1 MSKKCLFCGKQ
12 LTDKEKPEHIIPNAL
27 GGKLKSQSII
37 CSDCNNKYS
46 YLDKNLCNDL
56 QNFTAIL
63 RPHRDNGKI
72 PETKCKVMGQNAA
85 LLSDGSLH
93 MANIN
98 TSKVGGNL
106 TIHLQLMQESGKFSE
121 QKNKQKI
128 VNLLKNAIK
137 DPIKREEKLKEIDR
151 QIKENTITI
160 QNPIISN
167 QCALNTSGTLTLEML
182 KIATEFYAL
191 KGFDIQCILNCI
203 DIVIKQD
210 IQTADKQTN
219 YFYPQTLLQLDDIYH
234 IIILQGDTTNKLLYA
249 IISLYGILN
258 MFVLLNQNYNG
269 QMINETYV
277 FSLRESQNKNIKIN
291 IPVISRREVN
301 DILSSKCS
309 VDNIKISIGKFLNHL
324 VFSPKNRAL
333 ALLEINKKLFDIPAP
348 LSEKDF
354 NIDTLIGDVL
364 ANNTAFKQLYN
375 RQQDKELN
383 YIKHNLSAIKTYDS
397 YVREFQARRKILAI
411 FMGIVNG
418 AINSITLKNI
428 PLLKQIISNK
438 IDSYTYDDEYIKNC
452 MLSHKDFLLDS
463 LNNL

>member
-63 RPHRDNGKI
+63 RPLRDNGKI
-72 PETKCKVMGQNAA
+72 PETKCKVMGQNAT

-98 TSKVGGNL
+98 TSKIGNNL

-128 VNLLKNAIK
+128 VNFLKSAIK
-137 DPIKREEKLKEIDR
+137 DPIKREENLKEIDR
-151 QIKENTITI
+151 KIKENTITI
-160 QNPIISN
+160 QNPTISN
-167 QCALNTSGTLTLEML
+167 QCSFNTSGTLTLEML

-210 IQTADKQTN
+210 IQTADKQAN

-234 IIILQGDTTNKLLYA
+234 IIILKGDTTNKLLYA

-258 MFVLLNQNYNG
+258 MFILLNQNYNG
-269 QMINETYV
+269 QIINESYV
-277 FSLRESQNKNIKIN
+277 FSLRESQSKDIKIN
-291 IPVISRREVN
+291 IPVILNREVN
-301 DILSSKCS
+301 DILSSQCS
-309 VDNIKISIGKFLNHL
+309 VDNIKISIEKFLSHFI
-324 VFSPKNRAL
+324 FSPKNRAL
-333 ALLEINKKLFDIPAP
+333 ALLEINNRLFNISTP

-354 NIDTLIGDVL
+354 NIDTLIGEVL

-375 RQQDKELN
+375 QQQDKELN
-383 YIKHNLSAIKTYDS
+383 CIKRNLSAIKTYDS
-397 YVREFQARRKILAI
+397 YVREFQARKKILAI
-411 FMGIVNG
+411 FREIVNG
-418 AINSITLKNI
+418 TINSTTLKNT

-438 IDSYTYDDEYIKNC
+438 IDSYTYDDEYIKNW
-452 MLSHKDFLLDS
+452 MLSHKDFLLNS